1 MISGTDNRDPL
12 TLTDEALVAPAPMS
26 QAAGRRR
33 DPLLDRL
40 LAHALDRPEVDEA
53 LARFL
58 STFPS
63 GVFILQG
70 STGLGKT
77 TELARLACASS
88 VMAAYFVT
96 PYAGR
101 DAPALVVRSLYQ
113 QLVAAFD
120 IDRPPP
126 TDRADLVQAFSALLG
141 DISYGRAAE
150 ADLRGEAATPVLI
163 IIDAIDEMRGMSE
176 RLLDFLPEVLP
187 PHIYVIVSARPYA
200 ATTTRITPLVTYT
213 LRPMTNEQVAAALVR
228 AGLDPSPQAVSR
240 AGRASQGNP
249 LFLRWYLSA
258 GIEGAADVGMDE
270 EGMSLDRYFGRA
282 LRALSTDQDGRLGY
296 RLLSTLVAARAPLSL
311 AALACILGVPR
322 REIAAVAR
330 RAGPLLTVNGDGLAL
345 CHRSLV
351 TYLLDPDNTG
361 GIEHAEVRAAHLA
374 LAGIGR
380 ADTADA
386 RVEAELVAYDRRH
399 GASHLL
405 ACDDTGELAARA
417 SRGAPR
423 DAAWIGVALFESI
436 WSAERALTDD
446 HVRAFLFRLAG
457 DRTDGGVAVLLAFT
471 GLLLEHG
478 MTREL
483 SALQDDLR
491 GVSGEGDWLVSAIN
505 VKLAQMT
512 GRPLVAISAAE
523 TLLARPDL
531 PVALRSETQLLLG
544 EALREQGH
552 HQDARRYYSDVLALI
567 DPSEDLSAALTVSCK
582 IADLAYVYG
591 DLDDA
596 LRLLAEARA
605 RAEGAR
611 PTAQPIAHLAQ
622 IYRLQGQVYQI
633 RGESEEAATLFR
645 RSLEI
650 ALSLQR
656 PRLIAEAYNSLAEAE
671 MTFDLPA
678 ALRDVARGRDIAARG
693 DVNLEYG
700 KSFLVES
707 EARLR
712 QGDPDEA
719 RWLADAALDALIRVG
734 YGSGIARAQ
743 RARAE
748 ALLALGRHEEAFVQA
763 RAALDYYRREIVY
776 PSLRLGAYDLS
787 LRCAAVLGCVDGA
800 RALDDP
806 RAIPHLDQ
814 FPLLALPREIER

>member
-12 TLTDEALVAPAPMS
+12 TLTDEALVVPAPMS

-96 PYAGR
+96 PHAGR

-176 RLLDFLPEVLP
+176 RILDFLPEVLP

-311 AALACILGVPR
+311 AALARILGVPR

-345 CHRSLV
+345 CHRA
-351 TYLLDPDNTG
+351 
-361 GIEHAEVRAAHLA
+361 I
-374 LAGIGR
+374 
-380 ADTADA
+380 
-386 RVEAELVAYDRRH
+386 
-399 GASHLL
+399 ASK
-405 ACDDTGELAARA
+405 
-417 SRGAPR
+417 
-423 DAAWIGVALFESI
+423 F
-436 WSAERALTDD
+436 RALRGP
-446 HVRAFLFRLAG
+446 HLGR
-457 DRTDGGVAVLLAFT
+457 RTAVPRHASPF
-471 GLLLEHG
+471 
-478 MTREL
+478 
-483 SALQDDLR
+483 
-491 GVSGEGDWLVSAIN
+491 
-505 VKLAQMT
+505 
-512 GRPLVAISAAE
+512 
-523 TLLARPDL
+523 
-531 PVALRSETQLLLG
+531 
-544 EALREQGH
+544 
-552 HQDARRYYSDVLALI
+552 
-567 DPSEDLSAALTVSCK
+567 
-582 IADLAYVYG
+582 
-591 DLDDA
+591 
-596 LRLLAEARA
+596 
-605 RAEGAR
+605 R
-611 PTAQPIAHLAQ
+611 PT
-622 IYRLQGQVYQI
+622 
-633 RGESEEAATLFR
+633 
-645 RSLEI
+645 
-650 ALSLQR
+650 
-656 PRLIAEAYNSLAEAE
+656 
-671 MTFDLPA
+671 
-678 ALRDVARGRDIAARG
+678 
-693 DVNLEYG
+693 
-700 KSFLVES
+700 
-707 EARLR
+707 
-712 QGDPDEA
+712 
-719 RWLADAALDALIRVG
+719 
-734 YGSGIARAQ
+734 
-743 RARAE
+743 
-748 ALLALGRHEEAFVQA
+748 
-763 RAALDYYRREIVY
+763 
-776 PSLRLGAYDLS
+776 
-787 LRCAAVLGCVDGA
+787 
-800 RALDDP
+800 
-806 RAIPHLDQ
+806 
-814 FPLLALPREIER
+814 